1 MCTLPPLQVLRLPW
15 SRRPGDGFAGSAAT
29 DAVTTGRSNFVF
41 PLSSTLDSDQRRL
54 RWTDFPLHTSG
65 IPRLNRANQQTS
77 DIMAM
82 LRRTRGFVEA
92 PVNVLEPT
100 HTSVSLEVLDLHDYG
115 IEELPLPKRDSSSRA
130 RSVQPW
136 RIIFLQRNRIAMFD
150 GLAECANLRKLDLSS
165 NCLTQLP
172 NRRFW
177 AFLPNLQVL
186 LLHDNKLDV
195 LNQLLDLV
203 CNPTRAFAD
212 FCCDF
217 SSHPCCLC
225 AASMK
230 SGLVAETL
238 RADCVQ

>member
-1 MCTLPPLQVLRLPW
+1 
-15 SRRPGDGFAGSAAT
+15 
-29 DAVTTGRSNFVF
+29 
-41 PLSSTLDSDQRRL
+41 
-54 RWTDFPLHTSG
+54 
-65 IPRLNRANQQTS
+65 
-77 DIMAM
+77 M

-115 IEELPLPKRDSSSRA
+115 IEELPLPKRDSSSRG

-136 RIIFLQRNRIAMFD
+136 RIIFLQRNRITMFD

-165 NCLTQLP
+165 NCITALP

-186 LLHDNKLDV
+186 LLHDNKLEV

-203 CNPTRAFAD
+203 CNSARVCYFL

-217 SSHPCCLC
+217 SSHQFRFACRLYEIRPRCQSSAC
-225 AASMK
+225 
-230 SGLVAETL
+230 
-238 RADCVQ
+238 